1 MERIKTC
8 NNCEHLNHSPAQWGQ
23 PYAEISCGK
32 ELFDGIC
39 DKEDLDALSD
49 EIDCEDFEDNGY
61 YTSDDLWKELSKSE
75 QLQRLMN
82 SGLEIISNVGIE
94 QSWNFMTEREK
105 RKVLSSQGIETTGM
119 VDLNKIP
126 LHELVQSLYEEIQF
140 KSDANSYVIGKL
152 INFYWANSPKL
163 SPNPDIENYKK

>member
-8 NNCEHLNHSPAQWGQ
+8 NNCKNFCQEAACWGQ
-23 PYAEISCGK
+23 PNPEYHCDKGHW
-32 ELFDGIC
+32 DGIC

-49 EIDCEDFEDNGY
+49 EISCVDFEDNGY

-75 QLQRLMN
+75 QLQRLIN
-82 SGLEIISNVGIE
+82 SGLFDLISNVGIE
-94 QSWNFMTEREK
+94 QAWGFMNEK
-105 RKVLSSQGIETTGM
+105 EKKKVLSSQGIATPGI

-152 INFYWANSPKL
+152 INFYWEKYPK
-163 SPNPDIENYKK
+163 D